1 MDAIGGGGNSK
12 SAGAK
17 INSDDIFDIEQQL
30 LSKIPLCIRDE
41 ETILSKPKTLK
52 LKRGKLPGIYNQSK
66 GFGWYETYL

>member
-1 MDAIGGGGNSK
+1 MTRMNSK

-30 LSKIPLCIRDE
+30 LSKIPLGIRDE

-52 LKRGKLPGIYNQSK
+52 LKRGK
-66 GFGWYETYL
+66 